1 MTAELLD
8 GAAVARKIYSQLRQR
23 VSALEKLGT
32 QPGLATVLLGD
43 DPASRIYV
51 RNKVKACAE
60 AGLHSEV
67 HAFGSDCTEAALLA
81 TIDKINRNPRIHGVI
96 VQLPLPP
103 HLDSEHILQA
113 IAADKDVDGFGWHN
127 LGALLAGHPLFVP
140 CTPLGVMAMLDHTG
154 IAIEGK
160 NAVVV
165 GRSVSVGKPLAL
177 LLMARG
183 ATVTVCHSKT
193 PDLAPHTRSADVL
206 VAAVGRPGLI
216 TADMVK
222 PGAAVIDVGINRLP
236 GGKLVGDV
244 DFGGVCEK
252 AAYITPVP
260 GGVGRVT
267 VAMLIANTIAAAER
281 QTAVDSIGGKSR
293 MADR

>member
-1 MTAELLD
+1 MAAKLIDGTAI
-8 GAAVARKIYSQLRQR
+8 ARHILSQLEQR
-23 VSALEKLGT
+23 VSALKKLGV
-32 QPGLATVLLGD
+32 QPGLAAVLLGD

-51 RNKVKACAE
+51 RNKVRACTE
-60 AGLHSEV
+60 VGLHSEV
-67 HAFGSDCTEAALLA
+67 HHFGSDCTEEELRA
-81 TIDKINRNPRIHGVI
+81 TIDKLNRDPLIHGVI

-103 HLDSEHILQA
+103 HLDAEPLLQTVA
-113 IAADKDVDGFGWHN
+113 TDKDIDGFGWHN

-140 CTPLGVMAMLDHTG
+140 CTPLGVMAMLDHAG
-154 IAIEGK
+154 IALEGR

-193 PDLAPHTRSADVL
+193 GDLARHTRSADVL
-206 VAAVGRPGLI
+206 VAAVGRPRLI

-222 PGAAVIDVGINRLP
+222 AGAAVIDVGINRQP
-236 GGKLVGDV
+236 DGKLVGDV
-244 DFGGVCEK
+244 DFAGVSEK

-260 GGVGRVT
+260 GGVGRMT
-267 VAMLIANTIAAAER
+267 VAMLIANTVAAAER
-281 QTAVDSIGGKSR
+281 LAAR
-293 MADR
+293 RAA